1 MECELCPKCSTRGK
15 SMHWTVSIGSLALLA
30 MVGSAASGAVPYA
43 TPQALSPGSQAPM
56 PAVRVKTGAVQI
68 AFLPPASTLNFYRP
82 LGAGVQAV
90 AKMSGALVTE
100 LAPQEGTDTYAQAG
114 MIQDAISRGVD
125 AIIITTH
132 DEHAA
137 APLLKRAVDRG
148 IVVVITNSD
157 IRSFPTPIH
166 AVVGYSQRK
175 AMWQLGQYVTQYVSK
190 ASGTRPLNLG
200 LIEGLPGYHNAE
212 RMDGFL
218 SGIDPTKLKVI
229 GRLSGSWTVEGGNTA
244 SLDLLQAHPEIGA
257 LIAANDD
264 MALGSSL
271 TAKSLAKHLITT
283 GADGQTP
290 ALEAIA
296 SGEMTATVDATPYVM
311 GEIAMQVALDSLAG
325 KFKGGWV
332 ETTIVVRDVANVL
345 EVLRQPEMLFP
356 KPSKKY

>member
-1 MECELCPKCSTRGK
+1 VEY
-15 SMHWTVSIGSLALLA
+15 
-30 MVGSAASGAVPYA
+30 SA
-43 TPQALSPGSQAPM
+43 PQALSAGSQAPM
-56 PAVRVKTGAVQI
+56 SSIRPKKSAVQI
-68 AFLPPASTLNFYRP
+68 AFLPPASTLNFYQP
-82 LGAGVQAV
+82 VGAGIRAV
-90 AKMSGALVTE
+90 AKSAGAVVTE

-137 APLLKRAVDRG
+137 APVLKRAVDKG
-148 IVVVITNSD
+148 IVVVISNSD

-175 AMWQLGQYVTQYVSK
+175 AMQALGQYMTRR
-190 ASGTRPLNLG
+190 SGERVLNVG
-200 LIEGLPGYHNAE
+200 LIEGLPGYHNTE

-218 SGIDPTKLKVI
+218 SGINKAKLKVI
-229 GRLSGSWTVEGGNTA
+229 GRLNGSWTVEGGNTA
-244 SLDLLQAHPEIGA
+244 SLDILQAHPQINA

-264 MALGSSL
+264 MAIGASL
-271 TAKSLAKHLITT
+271 AAKSLGKQLLTT

-296 SGEMTATVDATPYVM
+296 AREITATVNAAPYQM
-311 GEIAMQVALDSLAG
+311 GEIAMQVVLDTLAG

-332 ETTIVVRDVANVL
+332 ETTTTIRDASNVL
-345 EVLRQPEMLFP
+345 EILRKPETLSP
-356 KPSKKY
+356 KPHKKY